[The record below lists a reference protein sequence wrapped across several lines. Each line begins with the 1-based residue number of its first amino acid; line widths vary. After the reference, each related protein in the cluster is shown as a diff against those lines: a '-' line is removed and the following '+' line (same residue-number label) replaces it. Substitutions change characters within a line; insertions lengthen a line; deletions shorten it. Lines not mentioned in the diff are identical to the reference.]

1 MPETM
6 TSSSLG
12 SALGVGIGVLLCAY
26 ALVAGQRSHTAR
38 SSGFVRY
45 PSPDWRGFAKG
56 AAPLGIFLIFLHW
69 LPELA
74 SLLSVALENRS
85 FAFSERRFKA
95 ILFVGHALV
104 FTGFTTSL
112 LGTLWATWQATR
124 TGRRSGNEP
133 TNSDA

>member
-1 MPETM
+1 M
-6 TSSSLG
+6 TSSILG

-26 ALVAGQRSHTAR
+26 ALVAGQRSHPAR
-38 SSGFVRY
+38 SNGFVRY

-85 FAFSERRFKA
+85 FVLNERRYKA
-95 ILFVGHALV
+95 ILFVGHALA
-104 FTGFTTSL
+104 FTGITTSL
-112 LGTLWATWQATR
+112 LGALWATWQATR
-124 TGRRSGNEP
+124 RAQRSSNEP
-133 TNSDA
+133 TNGDA